1 MVTAQLL
8 PNVVRAQQIFSLL
21 FPLIRMLLCCKLLSQ
36 KKKKIV
42 TGKMYK
48 CKILH
53 TLQQQYQKNV
63 KTVIKDIL
71 LLHNYAPAH
80 KLNVVTDFQIKEEVI
95 EIPHSAFSPNLPLVT
110 FISSQSLWKKN
121 PITCSW
127 MMLNLKIITWVLD
140 LSVCEGSA

>member
-21 FPLIRMLLCCKLLSQ
+21 FPLIRMLLCCKLLS
-36 KKKKIV
+36 KKRKKSV

-80 KLNVVTDFQIKEEVI
+80 KLNVVTDFHIKEEVI
-95 EIPHSAFSPNLPLVT
+95 EIPHSAFSPNHPLVT
-110 FISSQSLWKKN
+110 FISSQ
-121 PITCSW
+121 
-127 MMLNLKIITWVLD
+127 NL
-140 LSVCEGSA
+140 